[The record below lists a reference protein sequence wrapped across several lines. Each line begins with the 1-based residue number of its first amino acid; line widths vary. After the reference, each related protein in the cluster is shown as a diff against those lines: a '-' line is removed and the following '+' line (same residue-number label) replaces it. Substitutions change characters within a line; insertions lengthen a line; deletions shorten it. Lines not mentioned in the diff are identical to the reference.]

1 MPKMIHLRTGG
12 RMQVEANGIRINY
25 EIDGRAGAPWVTFI
39 TGIANDTT
47 MWEGQLPELEMD
59 FHILRIDSRGHG
71 GSEATEGDYDFDM
84 LIGDVLGVWDALDI
98 QKTHLVG
105 LGLGGSTS
113 IGIGI
118 RHSDRLLSLVPTA
131 CRAIMTPEL
140 ASRWPG
146 LVSAAKE
153 GGMEAVAET
162 TVQRWFTEQFKIA
175 NPGMLESVRNQI
187 RGTALNGYFGCIA
200 AFMSLDFTPE
210 GVENIS
216 VPTQFISGVDDHSGG
231 PSDVMQ
237 ALADTV
243 PGAVHTAVP
252 HAAHICNIQ
261 NPPGYNQVLG
271 KFLRSQK

>member
-1 MPKMIHLRTGG
+1 
-12 RMQVEANGIRINY
+12 MQVEANGIRISY
-25 EIDGRAGAPWVTFI
+25 ELDGRKGTPWVTFI

-47 MWEGQLPELEMD
+47 MWDGQLPGLEKD
-59 FHILRIDSRGHG
+59 FRILRLDSRGHG
-71 GSEATEGDYDFDM
+71 DSEATEGDYNFDM

-131 CRAIMTPEL
+131 CRAVMTPDL

-146 LVSAAKE
+146 LVAAVKE

-162 TVQRWFTEQFKIA
+162 TVQRWFTEAFKAA
-175 NPGMLESVRNQI
+175 NPDVLESVRNQI
-187 RGTALNGYFGCIA
+187 RRTDPNGYFGCIS
-200 AFMSLDFTPE
+200 AFMSLDFMPE
-210 GVENIS
+210 GVDNIS
-216 VPTQFISGVDDHSGG
+216 VPTHFISGSDDRSGG

-243 PGAVHTAVP
+243 QGAVHTAIP
-252 HAAHICNIQ
+252 NAAHICNIQ
-261 NPPGYNQVLG
+261 NPPGYNLVLG
-271 KFLRSQK
+271 KFLRDQTP